1 MRGEEDHCQSADCVN
16 EHMMSPRDACKGCSL
31 GLLQGTEAHVM
42 TPNGIELFSLSRGA
56 MLVLTCFFEM
66 ALDLQMNTVRAY
78 THIRMATGNRMAA
91 MISTV

>member
-1 MRGEEDHCQSADCVN
+1 
-16 EHMMSPRDACKGCSL
+16 MSPRDACKECSL
-31 GLLQGTEAHVM
+31 GLLRGTEALHVTM
-42 TPNGIELFSLSRGA
+42 PNGIDFFILSRGA

-91 MISTV
+91 MISTVWSEPCEQASHVT